1 MKQAKRKLTNKIKLI
16 IVVSIIL
23 LLLVILFAN
32 RNKILKLNQMAGVGY
47 NVTINQI
54 TIDISNVITS
64 TPNVPVLGA
73 GMIPIKWNENAG
85 VWEITTPNDSNW
97 YDYSSGKYANIM
109 LSDGKY
115 ASELTRGKETAIVG
129 AQVQETDLGSIFT
142 WVPRLM
148 YKESNIEFLKNTCMV
163 EYDWIT
169 PSCFTYA
176 KQGLNELD
184 LAFTG
189 MWVSKQTDTLSTMST
204 KTNQM
209 NIEDNVYGLI
219 KNEKIS
225 VITNEGKTV
234 IEKLNLKC
242 GDIKNETRLTNLQSG
257 EYKQVIKILN
267 TNMYAKMTTQHDI
280 SAGTII
286 FKTIYKENDI
296 RCVVDEDGNI
306 LNATTSGNATYDID
320 IDKEQYIFYVID
332 NEGNIKKHALMY
344 VPVGKPDLT
353 GFDKNSTFYVTYDAN
368 GNETSVIPIGEEV
381 PTNWYDYD
389 NQIWANI
396 VVRNNE
402 KEAYF
407 VWIPRYEY
415 MLDSTNE
422 RSRVILIPKSKTT
435 ADSGYQISEAFIW
448 NGTQIS
454 GYWMSKYQLGT

>member
-97 YDYSSGKYANIM
+97 YDY
-109 LSDGKY
+109 
-115 ASELTRGKETAIVG
+115 
-129 AQVQETDLGSIFT
+129 
-142 WVPRLM
+142 
-148 YKESNIEFLKNTCMV
+148 
-163 EYDWIT
+163 
-169 PSCFTYA
+169 
-176 KQGLNELD
+176 
-184 LAFTG
+184 
-189 MWVSKQTDTLSTMST
+189 
-204 KTNQM
+204 
-209 NIEDNVYGLI
+209 
-219 KNEKIS
+219 
-225 VITNEGKTV
+225 
-234 IEKLNLKC
+234 
-242 GDIKNETRLTNLQSG
+242 
-257 EYKQVIKILN
+257 
-267 TNMYAKMTTQHDI
+267 
-280 SAGTII
+280 
-286 FKTIYKENDI
+286 
-296 RCVVDEDGNI
+296 
-306 LNATTSGNATYDID
+306 
-320 IDKEQYIFYVID
+320 
-332 NEGNIKKHALMY
+332 
-344 VPVGKPDLT
+344 
-353 GFDKNSTFYVTYDAN
+353 
-368 GNETSVIPIGEEV
+368 
-381 PTNWYDYD
+381 D

-415 MLDSTNE
+415 KLDSTNE

-435 ADSGYQISEAFIW
+435 ADSGYQIPEAFIW